1 MVVLAA
7 AGAQSS
13 GQGEEEVDSMKN
25 YATIDISHISKIYR
39 TEAMETVALEDVS
52 FSINKGE
59 FVAIMGPSGSGKS
72 TLMHILGA
80 LDTPTSGKYI
90 LDGENVEKMT
100 DDELADIRNR
110 KIGFIFQAFN
120 LLPRITVLQNVMLP
134 MRYAG
139 IPVEER
145 VATAKKYLEMVGL
158 AHRLD
163 HRSNQISGGQQQR
176 VAIARALVMNPAIL
190 LADEPTG
197 NIASAQ
203 AEEVMSIFQDIN
215 NQGHTV
221 VMITHEPDIA
231 AHAKRI
237 IMVKDGKIIEDK
249 KNHKQLKAKV
259 QISNIKDQKLD

>member
-1 MVVLAA
+1 MN
-7 AGAQSS
+7 
-13 GQGEEEVDSMKN
+13 K
-25 YATIDISHISKIYR
+25 YATIDISNISKIYK
-39 TEAMETVALEDVS
+39 TEAMETVALDNVS
-52 FSINKGE
+52 FKINQGE

-90 LDGENVEKMT
+90 LDGENVEKLT

-120 LLPRITVLQNVMLP
+120 LLPRTTVLQNVMLP

-139 IPVEER
+139 VPFSER
-145 VATAKKYLEMVGL
+145 QQTARKYLEMVGL
-158 AHRLD
+158 SERLN
-163 HRSNQISGGQQQR
+163 HTSNQISGGQQQR

-197 NIASAQ
+197 NIASTQ
-203 AEEVMSIFQDIN
+203 AEEIMDIFQKVN
-215 NQGHTV
+215 EEGHTI

-231 AHAKRI
+231 DHAKRI
-237 IMVKDGKIIEDK
+237 IYVRDGKIVKDEINK
-249 KNHKQLKAKV
+249 RQKKAKT
-259 QISNIKDQKLD
+259 S